1 MIRRIR
7 MYTDGGARGNPGPA
21 ATGVVLIEL
30 DDSGQEGD
38 VVAAFGVYLGE
49 TTNNQAEYQ
58 AIIHG
63 LQKAKE
69 LGYNMVDAR
78 MDSELAVKQLNGE
91 YRVKNQALAQRVLE
105 IHNLKQSFREVRF
118 SHVRRAQ
125 NAAADAQ
132 VNKAIDEAFRVT
144 SRRFPH
150 A

>member
-1 MIRRIR
+1 MIKRVR

-21 ATGVVLIEL
+21 ATGVVLVSL
-30 DDSGQEGD
+30 NDEGEEGG
-38 VVAAFGVYLGE
+38 VVEEFGVFLGE

-63 LQKAKE
+63 LEKAKE
-69 LGYNMVDAR
+69 LGFTVVDAR

-91 YRVKNQALAQRVLE
+91 YRVKNEGLAKKVLE
-105 IHNLKQSFREVRF
+105 IHNLKQSFRDVRF

-125 NAAADAQ
+125 NTRADVQ
-132 VNKAIDEAFRVT
+132 VNKAIDNALR
-144 SRRFPH
+144 